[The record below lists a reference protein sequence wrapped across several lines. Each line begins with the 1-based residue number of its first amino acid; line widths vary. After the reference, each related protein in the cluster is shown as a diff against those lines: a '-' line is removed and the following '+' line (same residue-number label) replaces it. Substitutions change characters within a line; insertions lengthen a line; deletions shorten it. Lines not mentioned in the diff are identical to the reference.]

1 MSPGIVD
8 VLIPARD
15 AGGTV
20 VDVVRGLPP
29 RVARSVIVID
39 GGSRDATARLAED
52 AGALVL
58 RERDAGV
65 GAACLR
71 GLGHLAALPKPPDV
85 VVFMAA
91 TGADDPADLPAL
103 LRPLGDNLF
112 DLVIGSRAL
121 DTHGKRA
128 ALPATERAGRAVAV
142 ELIRAI
148 YGHRYTDVGTFRA
161 VRYPAL
167 VALGL
172 RETGAGI
179 FVEMQIKALKT
190 GLRIAETP
198 VHARP
203 GPRRGALAAAG
214 QTLYQ
219 ILRHATIR

>member
-1 MSPGIVD
+1 LSLVD

-15 AGGTV
+15 AAASV
-20 VDVVRGLPP
+20 AKVVRGIPP

-71 GLGHLAALPKPPDV
+71 GLAHLSALPKPPDV

-91 TGADDPADLPAL
+91 SGADDPGDLPGL
-103 LRPLGDNLF
+103 LRPLGENLF

-121 DTHGKRA
+121 DPERK
-128 ALPATERAGRAVAV
+128 LPATERAGRAVAV

-161 VRYPAL
+161 IRYPAL

-172 RETGAGI
+172 REPGAGI

-198 VHARP
+198 VRAHP
-203 GPRRGALAAAG
+203 GPRRGTLVAAG